1 MENFINI
8 RFPVDISYGSSG
20 GPEYNTDLIITTTGY
35 EHRYDQWSKPR
46 LRFNVAGGIKNRSQ
60 IAELLSFFHLCKGR
74 FYGFKYKDWSDF
86 RLQKEPL
93 KPLGNNAY
101 RIVKNYNFQDKLI
114 NVREITQPVV
124 ETIKLY
130 DGLKQLNIEEFKF
143 DANKSVIILDQHT
156 TNDIKITC
164 DFDIPA
170 RFDVDYL
177 PITLES
183 YNSFFMPEIPIIEIK
198 N

>member
-46 LRFNVAGGIKNRSQ
+46 LRFNVAAGIKNRPQ
-60 IAELLSFFHLCKGR
+60 VAELLSFFHLCKGR

-86 RLQKEPL
+86 RLQNESL
-93 KPLGNNAY
+93 KSVGNNTY
-101 RIVKNYNFQDKLI
+101 QIVKNYKWQDRLI
-114 NVREITQPVV
+114 NTRDITQPVV

-130 DGLKQLNIEEFKF
+130 NGLKQLNVEEYDI
-143 DANKSVIILDQHT
+143 DANKGLITLHKDT
-156 TNDIKITC
+156 TYDIKITC

-170 RFDVDYL
+170 RFDIDYL